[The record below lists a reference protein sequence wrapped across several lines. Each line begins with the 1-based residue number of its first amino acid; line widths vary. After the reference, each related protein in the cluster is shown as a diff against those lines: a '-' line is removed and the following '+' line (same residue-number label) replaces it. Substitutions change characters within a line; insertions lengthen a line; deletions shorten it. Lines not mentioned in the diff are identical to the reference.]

1 MVEERAPPARPRPAP
16 RSTLRPASRH
26 NDRVADER
34 EILTYDLFGTA
45 VRDLAQQVVDDG
57 YEPDLVLAI
66 ARGGLGLAM
75 GLGYALDV
83 KNLSA
88 VNVEFYTGVDQRL
101 DVPIMLP
108 PTPAAV
114 DLSGLKVL
122 IADDVADS
130 GRTLESVLAFCAD
143 HVAEARSAVVYEK
156 PQSVVKPDYA
166 WRRTTRWINFPWSTQ
181 PPLVTRSTVVDA

>member
-1 MVEERAPPARPRPAP
+1 M
-16 RSTLRPASRH
+16 
-26 NDRVADER
+26 ADER

-45 VRDLAQQVVDDG
+45 VRDIAQQVVDSG

-122 IADDVADS
+122 ITDDVADS
-130 GRTLESVLAFCAD
+130 GRTLEIVQEFCAG
-143 HVAEARSAVVYEK
+143 HVLEARTAVVYEK
-156 PQSVVKPDYA
+156 PWSVVKPDYVF
-166 WRRTTRWINFPWSTQ
+166 RRTDKWINFPWSTE
-181 PPLVTRSTVVDA
+181 PPLVTRSHVRDA